1 MYDLL
6 TFKEMRISA
15 MSDAM
20 NKKDKRISELETYVF
35 ELCDKDCPE
44 DYKLVVKNQVFSR
57 EDIWPYKHRIQLPG
71 QCDFIGQVSDEAKGK
86 HE

>member
-57 EDIWPYKHRIQLPG
+57 EDI
-71 QCDFIGQVSDEAKGK
+71 
-86 HE
+86 